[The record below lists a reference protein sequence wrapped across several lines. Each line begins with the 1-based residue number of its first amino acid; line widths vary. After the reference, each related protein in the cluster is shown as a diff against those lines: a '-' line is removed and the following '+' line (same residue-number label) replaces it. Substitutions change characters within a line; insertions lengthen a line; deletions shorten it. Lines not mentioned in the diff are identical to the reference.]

1 MPGQQYNYKDALK
14 ALSFQSTPLFN
25 FTQHH
30 HTMGFPGGSD
40 GKESACNAGD
50 LGLIPRLGRS
60 PGGGHGNPFQYNCL
74 ENPYRQKN
82 LEGHST
88 WLCKESGRTE
98 HLSTSHHAI
107 RGDVLPALQV
117 KTMRSGDL
125 SCCTY
130 KHIIV
135 TGMRLTSKTSVKEQL
150 WKIWIPLNLVNVW
163 PLCIRLPALNLHKL
177 YWQ

>member
-1 MPGQQYNYKDALK
+1 MSQKYLQQKWRNNKFLWDLGGLK
-14 ALSFQSTPLFN
+14 
-25 FTQHH
+25 
-30 HTMGFPGGSD
+30 GFLNGSD
-40 GKESACNAGD
+40 SKISTCQFRRLRRCRFD
-50 LGLIPRLGRS
+50 PWLGRS
-60 PGGGHGNPFQYNCL
+60 PVGPHGNPFQYNCL